1 MEEANFL
8 TRFAKKVTVIHRN
21 KNFRASKIMLQRVKE
36 NPKITLEVN
45 NRVSKWLGNEETG
58 LLSGGLTSS
67 TTYILYPYSR

>member
-21 KNFRASKIMLQRVKE
+21 KNFRASKIMLQRARD

-45 NRVSKWLGNEETG
+45 KRVNKWLGNETTG
-58 LLSGGLTSS
+58 LLSGEFNDSHNVEHQFSL
-67 TTYILYPYSR
+67 

>member
-8 TRFAKKVTVIHRN
+8 TRFANKVTVIHRN

-45 NRVSKWLGNEETG
+45 KRVSKWLGNEETG